1 MQVGTGKSILN
12 GIAIGKLKIYKKKDT
27 VISTAQVA
35 DTAAEEARFEEAR
48 AKAIDQQTA
57 LYEKALAEAGEDI
70 AEVFNIHAMMLD
82 DDDFVDA
89 IKEIINGQHMCA
101 EYAVKKAG
109 DNQAAVFAA
118 MDDPYLQARS
128 ADVIDIAQAM
138 LDILQGVDNAT
149 LQGTEPSILVAEDLA
164 PSETVRMDKSLLLG
178 FITREGSSNS
188 HTAILAR
195 SMNIPALIQC
205 KEIQEDWDGKMAVVD
220 GYNACVYV
228 DPTPDLL
235 ESLKKRQQEDQ
246 KKLALLAEL
255 KGKPNTTLDGKTVQ
269 VFANIGGMSDVGAV
283 QQNDAGGV
291 GLFRTEFVYLNCT
304 DYPTEEY
311 QFEAYKQVLESLAPK
326 KVVVRTCDIGADKTV
341 DYMKL
346 DHEDNPALGYR
357 AIRICLTR
365 KDFFKTQLRAL
376 LRASAY
382 GNMSIMFP
390 MITSLRELQ
399 DAKAVLEECKAELT
413 AEGKKFSDKIEVG
426 TMIETP
432 AAVLVADDLA
442 QECDFFSIGTND
454 LTQYTMSV
462 DRGNKKVSY
471 LYSTFNPAVLR
482 SIRHIIACGREAGI
496 MVGMCGE
503 AASDPMMIPLL
514 LAFGLNE
521 FSMSASA
528 ILRARKM
535 VTEYSVEELQAVAD
549 KAMSFATT
557 AEVEDYMRKFVE
569 KITG

>member
-1 MQVGTGKSILN
+1 MQVGTGKSVLN

-27 VISTAQVA
+27 AISTAPVA
-35 DTAAEEARFEEAR
+35 DTAAELERFEAAR
-48 AKAIDQQTA
+48 QKAIEQQTA

-89 IKEIINGQHMCA
+89 IKEIINGQHKCA
-101 EYAVKKAG
+101 EYAVKTAG
-109 DNQAAVFAA
+109 NNQAAVFAA

-128 ADVIDIAQAM
+128 ADVLDIAQAM
-138 LDILQGVDNAT
+138 LDILQGVDNAS

-205 KEIQEDWDGKMAVVD
+205 KDIQDDWDGKMAVVD

-235 ESLKKRQQEDQ
+235 KSLKKRQQEDQ
-246 KKLALLAEL
+246 KKQALLQEL
-255 KGKPNTTLDGKTVQ
+255 KGKPNTTLDGKTIN
-269 VFANIGGMSDVGAV
+269 VFANIGGMGDVGAV

-291 GLFRTEFVYLNCT
+291 GLFRTEFVYLNCK
-304 DYPTEEY
+304 DFPTEDY
-311 QFEAYKQVLESLAPK
+311 QFEAYKQVVESLAPR

-365 KDFFKTQLRAL
+365 RDFFKTQLRAL
-376 LRASAY
+376 FRASAF
-382 GNMSIMFP
+382 GKLGIMFP
-390 MITSLRELQ
+390 MVTSVWEVREAKRMCEEVRREL
-399 DAKAVLEECKAELT
+399 KN
-413 AEGKKFSDKIEVG
+413 EGIPYSEDVQIG
-426 TMIETP
+426 IMIETP
-432 AAVLVADDLA
+432 AAAINSDRLA
-442 QECDFFSIGTND
+442 KEVDFFSIGTND
-454 LTQYTMSV
+454 LTQYTLAC
-462 DRGNKKVSY
+462 DRQNNDLGRFY
-471 LYSTFNPAVLR
+471 DPHHPAVLR
-482 SIRHIIACGREAGI
+482 LIRLVTENAHKNGI
-496 MVGMCGE
+496 WVGICGE
-503 AASDPMMIPLL
+503 LGADLTL
-514 LAFGLNE
+514 TETFLAFGVDELSVTPRSVLPLRNAVRMTDTRE
-521 FSMSASA
+521 SSER
-528 ILRARKM
+528 ILSDLDSDYTAR
-535 VTEYSVEELQAVAD
+535 
-549 KAMSFATT
+549 
-557 AEVEDYMRKFVE
+557 
-569 KITG
+569 